1 MQEIE
6 SLPGL
11 TLKTMPLNTEQREAR
26 HAFIKRGL
34 LARDE
39 ARTTG
44 QYVSSDEML
53 LRLDAALAL
62 ARARALLQVA
72 RRV

>member
-1 MQEIE
+1 MQENE

-11 TLKTMPLNTEQREAR
+11 KLETVQLNTEQREAR
-26 HAFIKRGL
+26 HDFIKRGL

-53 LRLDAALAL
+53 LRLDDAL
-62 ARARALLQVA
+62 ARALLLV

>member
-1 MQEIE
+1 MQENE

-11 TLKTMPLNTEQREAR
+11 TLETSQLNIEQREAWG
-26 HAFIKRGL
+26 AFIKRGL

-44 QYVSSDEML
+44 QYVSSDEIL
-53 LRLDAALAL
+53 LRLDAALA
-62 ARARALLQVA
+62 RARAEMLV

>member
-1 MQEIE
+1 MQENE

-11 TLKTMPLNTEQREAR
+11 TLETTQLNTQQREVR
-26 HAFIKRGL
+26 FAFITRGL

-44 QYVSSDEML
+44 QYVSSAEML
-53 LRLDAALAL
+53 LRLDAALMRVRTLLL
-62 ARARALLQVA
+62 ARGV
-72 RRV
+72 